1 MLASRVHVYFQRT
14 ISTKIIPQMNKVS
27 RQLSTNTTAT
37 TTATTA
43 TTTTPFYS
51 GMHGKRNFN
60 DEHPVLAVLTFCV
73 LFGSGAGSFKVFQ
86 TAYEYIQSS
95 AKSMNISVE
104 FYDITDDVDE

>member
-1 MLASRVHVYFQRT
+1 
-14 ISTKIIPQMNKVS
+14 MNKVT
-27 RQLSTNTTAT
+27 RQLSTNTSTATTATTAT
-37 TTATTA
+37 TTAT

-86 TAYEYIQSS
+86 TAYECIQTS

>member
-1 MLASRVHVYFQRT
+1 
-14 ISTKIIPQMNKVS
+14 MNKVT
-27 RQLSTNTTAT
+27 RQLSTNTSTASTVTTAATAT
-37 TTATTA
+37 TTATTATTTA

-86 TAYEYIQSS
+86 TAYECIQTS